1 MDETESHDT
10 DIALIKNDMIYLRES
25 MKEIHDVLTKNGL
38 ITTVALTKQSVK
50 RLWWWVGGVSL
61 TSVSVVGGGLFYFLI
76 RSAQI

>member
-1 MDETESHDT
+1 MNETESHDT

-50 RLWWWVGGVSL
+50 SWWWWVGGVSL

-76 RSAQI
+76 RSTQI